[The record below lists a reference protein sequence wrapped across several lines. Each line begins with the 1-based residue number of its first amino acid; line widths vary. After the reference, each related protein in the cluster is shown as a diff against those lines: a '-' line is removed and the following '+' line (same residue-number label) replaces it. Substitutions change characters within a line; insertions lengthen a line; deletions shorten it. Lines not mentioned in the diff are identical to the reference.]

1 MEALSLLEKV
11 SEKLAPGR
19 SPSFNEA
26 HVLKAIEVISEDDVG
41 RKQLALRLDL
51 GEGMTRNLV
60 SRLRD
65 NGLLETSRRGMSLS
79 RKGKQL
85 LDELMQTMRSGEFPE
100 SNLTVAK
107 KNYVVLVKGYK
118 GAVRYGV
125 EQRDNALLA
134 GAAGATTVI
143 YNQKGLYMPGTE
155 RMIEPRIRDF
165 ILRELQPEHGDV
177 MIIGSAESLHMAEM
191 GAKAA
196 ALKLLI

>member
-1 MEALSLLEKV
+1 MVALRLLEKA

-19 SPSFNEA
+19 SPSFNKA
-26 HVLKAIEVISEDDVG
+26 HVLKAIEVISEEGVG
-41 RKQLALRLDL
+41 RKQLALRLAL

-65 NGLLETSRRGMSLS
+65 NGLLETSRQGMSLS
-79 RKGKQL
+79 CKGKQL
-85 LDELMQTMRSGEFPE
+85 LDELRQTMRSGEFPE
-100 SNLTVAK
+100 SSLTVAK
-107 KNYVVLVKGYK
+107 ENYVVLVKGCS
-118 GAVRYGV
+118 GGVRYGL
-125 EQRDNALLA
+125 EQRDYALMA

-143 YNQKGLYMPGTE
+143 YDEKGLYMPGTE
-155 RMIEPRIRDF
+155 REIEPRIRDF

-196 ALKLLI
+196 ALKLLT